1 MSKNIEEI
9 YYHCRLPKDPKKFW
23 ELNMEMGYLD
33 PFAKFKEE
41 NDKSA
46 EIMTA
51 IYMIYDPKSLL
62 VNSGESES
70 KIKKDVSKN
79 FLGNESFE
87 WKPFMKYVR
96 SYKIFCKT
104 KIEKALDDW
113 WRQLQERNIFLEE
126 EMEWDEDN
134 ARDKD
139 ALLLKTKEHF
149 QNYNDIK
156 ALLKEERQE
165 KLMYGDY
172 TMSELESWGIDE

>member
-1 MSKNIEEI
+1 MSKSIEEI
-9 YYHCRLPKDPKKFW
+9 YYHCRLASDPEKFW
-23 ELNMEMGYLD
+23 ELNIEMSYLD
-33 PFAKFKEE
+33 PFAQFKEE
-41 NDKSA
+41 ENSA
-46 EIMTA
+46 AIMTA
-51 IYMIYDPKSLL
+51 IYMIYDPKSQL

-70 KIKKDVSKN
+70 KIKKDVAKN
-79 FLGNESFE
+79 FLGDENFN
-87 WKPFMKYVR
+87 WKPYMKYVR

-126 EMEWDEDN
+126 EMEWDEEN

-149 QNYNDIK
+149 QNYNEIK
-156 ALLKEERQE
+156 SLLKEERQE

-172 TMSELESWGIDE
+172 TVSELESWAIDE